1 MNGDNPARVRKR
13 TCNLEGDDDD
23 ASVGDIG
30 GDNEDDGEEEDVGD
44 MEEMDD
50 AVGDNDAT
58 EEVVVVETVVVS
70 SVVGGFLRRCAIMV
84 GGGWWVT
91 QSDRRHTHQVGW
103 WNTDF
108 VDGGVLTTVIELC
121 VCCVL

>member
-84 GGGWWVT
+84 GGG
-91 QSDRRHTHQVGW
+91 
-103 WNTDF
+103 
-108 VDGGVLTTVIELC
+108 
-121 VCCVL
+121 